1 LQAAQGW
8 FQMYILVF
16 NAGSSSVK
24 FTCFGSG
31 PDQILAEGMV
41 ERIGLQGT
49 MLHYQASGGKSI
61 KREVDLSTTGEAANA
76 LGQCLVDADSGCLES
91 YEQIQAVGHRVV
103 HGGEKINQP
112 VVINKWVKEVI
123 QEYFELAPLHNPPNL
138 EAIEAA
144 EAMFPQAV
152 QVGVFD
158 TAFHTTVP
166 RAAYLYALPLEL
178 YENAKIRRY
187 GFHGISHQYVSRT
200 AAQHLQI
207 KPSEFNGIICHLGNG
222 CSVTAVKGGQS
233 VDTSMGLT
241 PLEGLVMGTR
251 CGDLDPAIVLHLM
264 EHRGLSLAET
274 NALLNKQSGLLGLTG
289 GKASDLRD
297 IIQAGDSGDANART
311 ALKAF
316 CYRLRK
322 YIGAYSAALGR
333 LDAVMFTA
341 GIGENSP
348 LVRRLVLE
356 DLDIL
361 GIKMDES
368 RNDAAASKGIK
379 EIQASESAVKL
390 LVVPTQEEKEILGQ
404 VLSVLDTHR
413 NGS

>member
-1 LQAAQGW
+1 
-8 FQMYILVF
+8 MHILVF

-24 FTCFGSG
+24 FTCFGPG
-31 PDQILAEGMV
+31 PDQIMAEGMV
-41 ERIGLQGT
+41 ERIGLEGT
-49 MLHYQASGGKSI
+49 MLHYQTTGGERI
-61 KREVDLSTTGEAANA
+61 KREVDLTSTGEAADA
-76 LGQCLVDADSGCLES
+76 LARCLVDPESGCLDSLEMV
-91 YEQIQAVGHRVV
+91 QAVGHRVV

-112 VVINKWVKEVI
+112 VIINKWVKEVV

-144 EAMFPQAV
+144 EATFPQAV

-158 TAFHTTVP
+158 TAFHATIP
-166 RAAYLYALPLEL
+166 PEAYLYALPLEL
-178 YENAKIRRY
+178 YEEAKIRRY
-187 GFHGISHQYVSRT
+187 GFHGISHQYVSR
-200 AAQHLQI
+200 AAAEHLDME
-207 KPSEFNGIICHLGNG
+207 PGRFNGIICHLGNG
-222 CSVTAVKGGQS
+222 CSVTAVKDGKS

-264 EHRGLSLAET
+264 EHRGLNLDQT
-274 NALLNKQSGLLGLTG
+274 NKLLNKQSGLLGLTG

-297 IIQAGDSGDANART
+297 IIKAGEQGDANAET
-311 ALKAF
+311 ALGVF

-322 YIGAYSAALGR
+322 YIGAYSVALGR
-333 LDAVMFTA
+333 VDAVVFTA

-348 LVRRLVLE
+348 LVRRLVLRE
-356 DLDIL
+356 MDIL
-361 GIKMDES
+361 GIQMDQK
-368 RNDAAASKGIK
+368 RNEAAIGKGIRD
-379 EIQASESAVKL
+379 IHSPESAVKL

-413 NGS
+413 NGA

>member
-1 LQAAQGW
+1 
-8 FQMYILVF
+8 MHILVF

-24 FTCFGSG
+24 FTCFGPG

-41 ERIGLQGT
+41 ERIGLDGT
-49 MLHYQASGGKSI
+49 MLHYQTSGAEKI
-61 KREVDLSTTGEAANA
+61 KRQVELTSTREAADA
-76 LGQCLVDADSGCLES
+76 LAQCLVDPDRGCLDSLE
-91 YEQIQAVGHRVV
+91 EIQAVGHRVV

-112 VVINKWVKEVI
+112 VIINKWVKEVVR
-123 QEYFELAPLHNPPNL
+123 EYFELAPLHNPPNL
-138 EAIEAA
+138 EAVEAA
-144 EAMFPQAV
+144 EALLPQAV

-158 TAFHTTVP
+158 TAFHSTIP
-166 RAAYLYALPLEL
+166 PEAYLYALPLEL
-178 YENAKIRRY
+178 YEDAKIRRY

-200 AAQHLQI
+200 AADHLSI
-207 KPSEFNGIICHLGNG
+207 EPSRFNGIICHLGNG
-222 CSVTAVKGGQS
+222 CSVTAVKEGKS

-264 EHRGLSLAET
+264 EHRGLSLDET
-274 NALLNKQSGLLGLTG
+274 NTLLNKKSGLLGLTG

-297 IIQAGDSGDANART
+297 IIKAGEEGDDHADDAVRV
-311 ALKAF
+311 F

-322 YIGAYSAALGR
+322 YIGAYSVALGR
-333 LDAVMFTA
+333 VDAVVFTA

-348 LVRRLVLE
+348 LVRRLVLR
-356 DLDIL
+356 DMDIL
-361 GIKMDES
+361 GIKVDQAL
-368 RNDAAASKGIK
+368 NDAVAGKGVK
-379 EIQASESAVKL
+379 EINSPDSAVKL